1 MVKTKNNS
9 IHTVLIV
16 NLRSRQAQQ
25 YYDQLTSLLLNSG
38 IVIDKVFR
46 IKKGSNIVNAIKR
59 IVRLKP
65 KLVIVGAGDG
75 TVSDVV
81 DGLVNTKIEL
91 GILPLGTTNN
101 FARSIGISLDIK
113 KAVEKIAK
121 GRAKL
126 VDLGSVNGDLFSNIA
141 GVGLSAEIA
150 SSVDNKLKLKYGRLA
165 YAYTGLKL
173 LLRHRPFHATVSSAN
188 ENLTINIKTHQL
200 IIANGKYHAG
210 KEIAFDAKPDSRELV
225 VFKLGGTSRISLI
238 WHLLDFYIGN
248 RRAVA
253 ETSFFIAKKITVS
266 TDRPIAIELD
276 GETKDFTP
284 ASISIKTGAILVRH

>member
-1 MVKTKNNS
+1 MVKQKKS
-9 IHTVLIV
+9 IHTVLVI
-16 NLRSRQAQQ
+16 NLQSRQSQQ
-25 YYDQLTSLLLNSG
+25 YYDQL
-38 IVIDKVFR
+38 
-46 IKKGSNIVNAIKR
+46 IKLFQNSNIVVDRVYKVKKGTNIVSTIKR
-59 IVRLKP
+59 IVELKP

-101 FARSIGISLDIK
+101 FARSIGIPLDIK

-121 GRAKL
+121 GRARL

-141 GVGLSAEIA
+141 GIGLSAEIA
-150 SSVDNKLKLKYGRLA
+150 STVDNKLKLKYGRLA
-165 YAYTGLKL
+165 YAYTGLRL
-173 LLRHRPFHATVSSAN
+173 LLRHRPFHASIRSAN
-188 ENLTINIKTHQL
+188 ENLAINVKTHQL

-210 KEIAFDAKPDSRELV
+210 KEIAYDAKPDSRELV
-225 VFKLGGTSRISLI
+225 VFKLGGTSRISLL

-253 ETSFFIAKKITVS
+253 DTSFFIAKKITIS
-266 TDRPIAIELD
+266 TDRPVAIELD
-276 GETKDFTP
+276 GETKEFTP
-284 ASISIKTGAILVRH
+284 ANIAIRTGAILVRH